1 MGLRVL
7 IVAKLSLKICLK
19 ERRVQILDFLQISK
33 NNQTSAST
41 ADLSQLFASQIRCY
55 SSNAS
60 SPMFLRPPVL
70 PLLLP
75 TKPRLSCQLSQCLPR
90 SELWWQ
96 TCLSIFLQR
105 KGYPSPILSFI
116 LLTPSSVLFSY
127 WISTLDLI
135 QQMLNENEISHTR
148 IDGKTSLVKRSGAM
162 RLFQTSDS
170 VRVILVSITCGGAG

>member
-1 MGLRVL
+1 
-7 IVAKLSLKICLK
+7 
-19 ERRVQILDFLQISK
+19 
-33 NNQTSAST
+33 
-41 ADLSQLFASQIRCY
+41 
-55 SSNAS
+55 
-60 SPMFLRPPVL
+60 
-70 PLLLP
+70 
-75 TKPRLSCQLSQCLPR
+75 
-90 SELWWQ
+90 
-96 TCLSIFLQR
+96 
-105 KGYPSPILSFI
+105 